1 MEQHRI
7 MIIVA
12 GWSRGA
18 RPYDASGIVELL
30 THGPEPYNLTNSTQL
45 NPMICMMLKT
55 NFRGIYTIRLE
66 SHFKHKMSYQ
76 TIQLP
81 Q

>member
-1 MEQHRI
+1 

-12 GWSRGA
+12 GRSQGA
-18 RPYDASGIVELL
+18 RPYDAFGIVELL
-30 THGPEPYNLTNSTQL
+30 MHGPEPYNLTNSTQL
-45 NPMICMMLKT
+45 NPIICMMLKT
-55 NFRGIYTIRLE
+55 SFRGIYTIRLE